1 MNKET
6 TKMIPGDELHLT
18 MLMAPYNLNQVTGQ
32 DRQDLLAFGRA
43 AFEAG
48 KADRSAQ
55 CLHQIAEP
63 AAALTEQDAALLNQ
77 GIELLLAI
85 SNDERNSGNCSAAEG
100 ATASAYA
107 VQRMAAALLTT
118 QHAAPLAAV
127 HPDDAAVDAL
137 AALMKAKLAEKRA
150 KGYGGWN
157 DKTQCP
163 QQRLS
168 DMLRAHVD
176 KGDPVDV
183 ANFCAMLSARGDGIA
198 AAPQAVQAAEPE
210 GWKLAPIK
218 VPDSAFAW
226 VSGGYPAG
234 YKAGDKRDTAV
245 VHERAQRTWE
255 AILNGITAPAHPAEG
270 VQAQTMQASE
280 GIEDVAVMEHPEWM
294 LVHKETGAQKP
305 LDSQWTVRATQPAT
319 QGMEAHEFVLGVAG
333 LLPDPRDAEFFRWLT
348 GDHES
353 AETRIACASLIGR
366 MSVMSTSAVRADI
379 ANAIAAQAKQGGAA

>member
-1 MNKET
+1 MDKET

-18 MLMAPYNLNQVTGQ
+18 MLMAPYSLNLVTGQ
-32 DRQDLLAFGRA
+32 DRQHLLAYGRA
-43 AFEAG
+43 AFDAG
-48 KADRSAQ
+48 KNTGQATP
-55 CLHQIAEP
+55 CLNQIAEP
-63 AAALTEQDAALLNQ
+63 V
-77 GIELLLAI
+77 
-85 SNDERNSGNCSAAEG
+85 
-100 ATASAYA
+100 TAG
-107 VQRMAAALLTT
+107 
-118 QHAAPLAAV
+118 AAV
-127 HPDDAAVDAL
+127 RAFRDYLGVHDGIKLGGQAMDDMALDLARIALDFKHLVESQHPDEAAVDAL

-183 ANFCAMLSARGDGIA
+183 ANFCAMLSARGEGIA

-234 YKAGDKRDTAV
+234 FKAGDKRDTAV

-270 VQAQTMQASE
+270 VPAQAAKLPPLPEPTAFLVCKGSE
-280 GIEDVAVMEHPEWM
+280 VTARAWNVDQMRAYAAAA
-294 LVHKETGAQKP
+294 LA
-305 LDSQWTVRATQPAT
+305 ATQPAA
-319 QGMEAHEFVLGVAG
+319 QGMEEARKERDTIFFLAG
-333 LLPDPRDAEFFRWLT
+333 WNGCSEGLD
-348 GDHES
+348 
-353 AETRIACASLIGR
+353 
-366 MSVMSTSAVRADI
+366 
-379 ANAIAAQAKQGGAA
+379 ANAQFKKAALAAQAKQGGAA